1 MLFRHTTDCWFLRFR
16 IPTLNSTQLQK
27 PFGTLSIATMSSV
40 MRKKRATTQTSLD
53 IFFFH
58 FFRRE
63 NRVESNKEPESVL
76 STSGM
81 SGIAA
86 CLPSPIVDDTSP
98 CHHPPPLPSPVGC
111 FSALLTGFQPL
122 DSSHCTALLRVSKRC
137 TVRFK
142 IFSLFFCICFFFML
156 SFVWK
161 VLQTC

>member
-1 MLFRHTTDCWFLRFR
+1 MLFRHTADCWFLRHR
-16 IPTLNSTQLQK
+16 IPTLNSTQLQQ

-53 IFFFH
+53 FFFFH
-58 FFRRE
+58 FLGEEIELNPTR
-63 NRVESNKEPESVL
+63 NQNPCYQHQAWVELQLVSHLL
-76 STSGM
+76 SLM
-81 SGIAA
+81 M
-86 CLPSPIVDDTSP
+86 LLP
-98 CHHPPPLPSPVGC
+98 CHHPPPLPSPIGC

-122 DSSHCTALLRVSKRC
+122 DSSHCTALLHVSKHC

-161 VLQTC
+161 VLQTY